1 MSYKKRDYFLCKFL
15 IQPFLLGSLYLIF
28 FAIAA
33 MFNCSSEDV
42 TETIDE
48 NNKGQYYVS
57 QEMFQQKREL
67 DRIEREKLEKVEQE
81 KLAKKLEKDSLEFK
95 KRFKK
100 IKKTSCKLLSNLQ
113 SEVPK
118 ELESLSDEINTEF
131 WNCIEN
137 KMVKYVT
144 KMYPFT
150 KDFIKNEMLFPD
162 GTNSN
167 KNFYDLFASY
177 IRRNPDTG
185 IKIDEDISVNKLSK
199 NKFEVTIT
207 KPSGTIFTVNFQF
220 NAGKLIVVYC
230 SVSKDADM
238 DWQVMFTNYILEPLT
253 KYPSEYQGGDHWDWD
268 MIDAIK

>member
-1 MSYKKRDYFLCKFL
+1 MSNKKREYFLNKIL

-33 MFNCSSEDV
+33 MFNCSSEEV
-42 TETIDE
+42 TETKDE
-48 NNKGQYYVS
+48 NNKGSYYVS
-57 QEMFQQKREL
+57 QEMNKQREL
-67 DRIEREKLEKVEQE
+67 ERIEREKLEKEEEE

-100 IKKTSCKLLSNLQ
+100 TNKNNCKQLSILK
-113 SEVPK
+113 SEVPI
-118 ELESLSDEINTEF
+118 ELESIKDEIETEF

-185 IKIDEDISVNKLSK
+185 IKIDEDISVSKISK

-220 NAGKLIVVYC
+220 NVGKLIVVYC
-230 SVSKDADM
+230 SVSKDTDM
-238 DWQVMFTNYILEPLT
+238 DWQVMFTNYIL
-253 KYPSEYQGGDHWDWD
+253 
-268 MIDAIK
+268 